1 MNKLLGFYELKESRL
16 PAIEWKEYKPG
27 TVLRE
32 DILWTVRSAVYSGE
46 DLNLPRKVG
55 IEAKDAMEFAN
66 QLYSKLKD
74 KGMVVYYPYFVADK
88 SGTLQVSWNI
98 NVIEAVKDDLWNLVT
113 YSKRDVTLQF
123 IDGQEI
129 VDGDENFLST
139 VEKQELLK
147 YTAMVKHMF
156 RDELLE
162 GKDALLEWSY
172 AYESDI
178 EHRPIGDRKLVF
190 YEART
195 I

>member
-16 PAIEWKEYKPG
+16 PAVDWREYSPG

-32 DILWTVRSAVYSGE
+32 DLLWTVRTAVFSGE

-55 IEAKDAMEFAN
+55 VEADEAIQFAD
-66 QLYSKLKD
+66 QSYYKLKD

-88 SGTLQVSWNI
+88 SGTLQVSWNT

-113 YSKRDVTLQF
+113 FSKRDITIQY
-123 IDGQEI
+123 I
-129 VDGDENFLST
+129 DGDEIIDGDESFLS
-139 VEKQELLK
+139 VDEKQELLRC
-147 YTAMVKHMF
+147 AGLAKHMF

-162 GKDALLEWSY
+162 GRTALLEWSY
-172 AYESDI
+172 AYQSDK
-178 EHRPIGDRKLVF
+178 EHRPVGERRLVF

>member
-46 DLNLPRKVG
+46 DMNLPRKVG

-129 VDGDENFLST
+129 VDGDENFLSM